1 LSKKTRLVATDQFVQ
16 ELRNARRVFQ
26 VRLMCRDERRRETF
40 LAHHNGDTR
49 VKQRLSGKRIII
61 TGAIDNIGKAAVVAF
76 LEEGAK
82 VVIGDIDAVRGAEV
96 AAEVGTNAKFITVD
110 VTQEQSVAAF
120 IDAGAS
126 WLGGLDVLAQN
137 AGVMTSGDITNL
149 NAAAFDRVFAVN
161 VRGLFFGAKYA
172 VPHLR
177 RAGGGSII
185 NTASLAG
192 KRGQPGL
199 TVYSA
204 SKGAVIAFGTTLALE
219 LAPSKIRVNTICPG
233 WVDTA
238 FNDPIVG
245 FMGGRATQDD
255 KVATFVPLGRQGKPT
270 EIAPLFVFLASD
282 ESSYVNAQAL
292 LADGGAFNS

>member
-1 LSKKTRLVATDQFVQ
+1 LKRTPLIPRFAKPRTVKAP
-16 ELRNARRVFQ
+16 ARDH
-26 VRLMCRDERRRETF
+26 CSN
-40 LAHHNGDTR
+40 NGDRR
-49 VKQRLSGKRIII
+49 VKQRLSSKRIII
-61 TGAIDNIGKAAVVAF
+61 TGAVNNIGKAAVEAF
-76 LEEGAK
+76 LLEGAK
-82 VVIGDIDAVRGAEV
+82 VVIGDIDAERGSAV
-96 AAEVGTNAKFITVD
+96 AAELGANVRFIAVD
-110 VTQEQSVAAF
+110 VSREESVADF
-120 IDAGAS
+120 INDGAA

-137 AGVMTSGDITNL
+137 AGVMTSGDITAL
-149 NAAAFDRVFAVN
+149 DAAAFDRVFAVN
-161 VRGLFFGAKYA
+161 VRGLFFGAKHA

-177 RAGGGSII
+177 QSGGGSII

-219 LAPSKIRVNTICPG
+219 LAPSNIRVNTICPG

-255 KVATFVPLGRQGKPT
+255 KVATFVPLGRQGRPA